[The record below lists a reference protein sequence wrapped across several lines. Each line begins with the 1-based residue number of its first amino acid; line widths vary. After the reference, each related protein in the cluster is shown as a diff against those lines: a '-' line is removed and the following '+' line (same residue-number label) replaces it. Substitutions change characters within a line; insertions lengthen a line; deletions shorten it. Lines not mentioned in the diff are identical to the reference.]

1 MFWQK
6 GSPALGKIQWVKANL
21 GVALVVENNG
31 RKVNSHDEQDWQR
44 EELDGDEVPW
54 VTKKLARGL

>member
-31 RKVNSHDEQDWQR
+31 RKVNSRDEQHWRR